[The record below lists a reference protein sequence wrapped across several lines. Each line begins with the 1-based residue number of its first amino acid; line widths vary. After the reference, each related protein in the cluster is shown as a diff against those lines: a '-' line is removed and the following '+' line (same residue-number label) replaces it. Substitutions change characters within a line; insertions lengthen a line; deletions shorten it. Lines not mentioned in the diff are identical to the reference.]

1 MSTTTWLEQWTP
13 EDAEF
18 WETKGKQRAWK
29 SLWTTT
35 AALTFSFATWF
46 MISAIVVK
54 LPGIGFKFTNSH
66 LFWLAAM
73 PGLAGGTFRIIH
85 TFLLP
90 IYGSRHVITIA
101 TLLKLIPCIGL
112 GLAVMDL
119 NTPYWVFMVL
129 ALSAGFG
136 GGDFSSFMPSTSL
149 FFPKRLQGTALGI
162 QAGIGNFGVSLAQF
176 MTPIVIALATFGEAK
191 TFTIKNKTGEITAT
205 KEIFLQSAAFWYV
218 PFLLILAFISW
229 KLLRSIPVRAT
240 FKEQLQIFHDK
251 HTWFCTII
259 YVMTFGSFAGLS
271 ASFPLMI
278 KSLYGGFSDAP
289 DPLKYAFYGP
299 LIGSA
304 SRVVFGFVS
313 DRTGGAILTTLTGI
327 GLALVTLCM
336 FYLGVFAPT
345 SMDVFPAFVACML
358 VLFFLT
364 GIGNAATFRQ
374 YSMIFSHNPIQ
385 RAGVMGWTSAIAA
398 YGPFVFASLI
408 GAVIA
413 SSGNA
418 NGFFIGYVIFVA
430 FATILNWWFYNR
442 TGCERP
448 S

>member
-1 MSTTTWLEQWTP
+1 MTTWLELWTP

-18 WETKGKQRAWK
+18 WEVKGKQRAWK
-29 SLWTTT
+29 TLWTTT
-35 AALTFSFATWF
+35 AALTLSFATWF

-54 LPGIGFKFTNSH
+54 LPGIGFKFTNAQ

-101 TLLKLIPCIGL
+101 TLLKLIPCVGL

-149 FFPKRLQGTALGI
+149 FFPKKLLGTALGI

-176 MTPIVIALATFGEAK
+176 MTPVMLGVATYGVGQQFKG
-191 TFTIKNKTGEITAT
+191 

-218 PFLLILAFISW
+218 PILLILSVICW
-229 KLLRSIPVRAT
+229 INLRSIPVRAS
-240 FKEQLQIFHDK
+240 FKEQLDIFKDK
-251 HTWFCTII
+251 HTWFCTITYI
-259 YVMTFGSFAGLS
+259 MTFGTFSGLA

-278 KSLYGGFSDAP
+278 KSLYGGFADAP

-304 SRVVFGFVS
+304 SRVLFGFVS
-313 DRTGGAILTTLTGI
+313 DKTGGAILTTLTGVGLSLVI
-327 GLALVTLCM
+327 GFMIFA
-336 FYLGVFAPT
+336 GVIAPT
-345 SMDVFPAFVACML
+345 SLDSFPLFVGCML
-358 VLFFLT
+358 GLFFLT

-374 YSMIFSHNPIQ
+374 YPIVFSHNPRQ
-385 RAGVMGWTSAIAA
+385 AAGVIGWTAAVAA
-398 YGPFVFASLI
+398 YGPFLFSSMI
-408 GAVIA
+408 GAVVA
-413 SSGNA
+413 STGNA
-418 NGFFIGYVIFVA
+418 NIFFKGLIVFVVY
-430 FATILNWWFYNR
+430 ATIINWWYYNR
-442 TGCERP
+442 PGCERP